1 MQKAQ
6 ITNNHRMLIEFWL
19 KFTNILWPSQ
29 DWFLKTLGFQAGC
42 FFFFQKI
49 SKIIMQVTL
58 NKKQAFLILV

>member
-19 KFTNILWPSQ
+19 KFTNIFWPTQ
-29 DWFLKTLGFQAGC
+29 DWSLKTGISGWVFL
-42 FFFFQKI
+42 FQKI